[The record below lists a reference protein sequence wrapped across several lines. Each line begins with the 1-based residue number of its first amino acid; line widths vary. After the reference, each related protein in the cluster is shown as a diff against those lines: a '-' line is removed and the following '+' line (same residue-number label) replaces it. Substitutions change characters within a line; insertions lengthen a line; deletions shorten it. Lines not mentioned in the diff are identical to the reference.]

1 MEVAVTTSL
10 PSGSRFP
17 IFGVLLLALVGCAG
31 QEIVNR
37 NDDLRRDG
45 IEQFNQQN
53 YADAAGSFRAAA
65 RSDPR
70 DYRSLFYL
78 GASYERMN
86 QYHQAVEAY
95 KSSLDAQP
103 RTLAG
108 AEDETGR
115 LRTMDALASLV
126 GRADTRDAE
135 LNLIEQ
141 RARTAQDPI
150 DFFLLAK
157 IYRYRGD
164 ADSAVDAYNRAALKD
179 PKDFSLVKEYG
190 LYLAQLRD
198 QRAEKT
204 LRKAYA
210 MRSSDDEIAT
220 ALRQLGVVPG
230 PALKDEKDLVAPP
243 VPKGPIPPVT
253 EMRLPGFGGSG
264 NDASAQP
271 AGQTVEAPRD

>member
-1 MEVAVTTSL
+1 MTTSHSSL
-10 PSGSRFP
+10 SRFS
-17 IFGVLLLALVGCAG
+17 IIAMLLLGLVGCAG
-31 QEIVNR
+31 QEVISR
-37 NDDLRRDG
+37 NEDHRRQG

-53 YADAAGSFRAAA
+53 YADAAGSFRSAA

-70 DYRSLFYL
+70 DYKSLFYL

-108 AEDETGR
+108 AEDEAGR
-115 LRTMDALASLV
+115 LRTMDAMAGLV
-126 GRADTRDAE
+126 ARADTRDQE

-141 RARTAQDPI
+141 RAKTGQDPT

-157 IYRYRGD
+157 IYRHRGD
-164 ADSAVDAYNRAALKD
+164 ADSAVDAYNRAVLKN
-179 PKDFSLVKEYG
+179 PKDFAVTKEYG

-210 MRSSDDEIAT
+210 MRSGDAEVAS

-230 PALKDEKDLVAPP
+230 PALKDEKDLVPPP

-253 EMRLPGFGGSG
+253 ELGIPGLNGGA
-264 NDASAQP
+264 NQPAAQP